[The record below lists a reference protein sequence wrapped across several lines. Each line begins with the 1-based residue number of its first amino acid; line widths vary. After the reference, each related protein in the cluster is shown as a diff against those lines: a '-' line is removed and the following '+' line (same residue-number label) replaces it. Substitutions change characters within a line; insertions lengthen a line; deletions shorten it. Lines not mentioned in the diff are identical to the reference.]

1 MLLLSFD
8 AIISLTPPLHFRYF
22 FFFAEFSFRL
32 RHFSPI
38 FAADGFRFPDAT
50 D

>member
-1 MLLLSFD
+1 MPLRRRCIFD
-8 AIISLTPPLHFRYF
+8 SA

-38 FAADGFRFPDAT
+38 FAAAGFRFR
-50 D
+50 